1 MSETK
6 NIISNSTKNIM
17 MHDKDGTRKHDDL
30 LQSRTT
36 ESLAALE
43 IQNIEIQQSII
54 IQRMV
59 NLEVEKQ
66 KLKNLLKVVRS
77 LDSTDDESDDDDQ
90 RVRTA

>member
-1 MSETK
+1 
-6 NIISNSTKNIM
+6 M